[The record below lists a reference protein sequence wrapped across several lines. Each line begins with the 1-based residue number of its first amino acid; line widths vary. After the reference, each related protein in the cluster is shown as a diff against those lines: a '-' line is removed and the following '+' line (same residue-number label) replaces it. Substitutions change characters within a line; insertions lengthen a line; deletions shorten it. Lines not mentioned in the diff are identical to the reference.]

1 MTATKGDKS
10 ATVSWSA
17 PTTDG
22 GTPITS
28 YTVTSSPGGI
38 TKTVTGD
45 QTTATITG
53 LTNGTSYTFTVVATN
68 ATGTSPAS
76 TPSNAV
82 IPSAAPGAPTSV
94 SAAKADKSATVS
106 WTAPTDNGGSPITGY
121 TITSTPGGI
130 TKTVTGDQ
138 TTATITGLTNG
149 TSYTFTVAATNATGT
164 SPASTPSN
172 AVIPSAAP
180 GAPTSVSAAKA
191 DKSATVS
198 WTAPTDNGG
207 SPITG
212 YTITSTPGGI
222 TKTVTGDQP
231 TATITGLTN
240 GTSYT
245 FTVAATN
252 ATGTSPASAP
262 SNVVTPSAPAEP
274 EPEPEPVTAPAA
286 PTDAKAKVKK
296 RNVVLAWS
304 APEAGDAPTGYR
316 VASNKGYEKTLPAG
330 TTKLVVRKLKP
341 GKYTFFIASENEA
354 GISDPVRLRVRVR

>member
-1 MTATKGDKS
+1 MLTLGRALLCALICLLVARAGTSPASAREADTSPPAVSEFDFTPKTVDVSTGEKQITVSVRLTDATGAEAPLLVVDSDSTTQTAGFGPMVRTSGDAKDGVYSRTVTMPTTAAPGSWTVRLYPASDSLGNTDSTFRDHPTKLTVTNGTAAPAAPSNVTATKGDKS
-10 ATVSWSA
+10 AV
-17 PTTDG
+17 
-22 GTPITS
+22 
-28 YTVTSSPGGI
+28 
-38 TKTVTGD
+38 
-45 QTTATITG
+45 
-53 LTNGTSYTFTVVATN
+53 
-68 ATGTSPAS
+68 
-76 TPSNAV
+76 
-82 IPSAAPGAPTSV
+82 
-94 SAAKADKSATVS
+94 VS
-106 WTAPTDNGGSPITGY
+106 WTAPTNNGGSPITGY

-130 TKTVTGDQ
+130 TKTVDGSTTTG
-138 TTATITGLTNG
+138 
-149 TSYTFTVAATNATGT
+149 
-164 SPASTPSN
+164 
-172 AVIPSAAP
+172 
-180 GAPTSVSAAKA
+180 
-191 DKSATVS
+191 
-198 WTAPTDNGG
+198 
-207 SPITG
+207 
-212 YTITSTPGGI
+212 
-222 TKTVTGDQP
+222 
-231 TATITGLTN
+231 TITGLTN

-286 PTDAKAKVKK
+286 PTDATAKVKK